1 MERKESMQDWA
12 ERKLAVI
19 QYQQMPQVI
28 VHEIMNPTGIECCL
42 KWVGVVR
49 WLTLYSPVFIT
60 H

>member
-28 VHEIMNPTGIECCL
+28 VHEIMNPTGIESCL
-42 KWVGVVR
+42 KRVGVVR